1 MLEEDPD
8 ELWEQL
14 EDDSEV
20 VDSPSGGHLI
30 LREQRQVLHYLRL
43 IEHEMPKLVGAF
55 RVRRCIGVLLTERQ
69 LIGSHLYLRHRLLR

>member
-55 RVRRCIGVLLTERQ
+55 RCLDGKACF
-69 LIGSHLYLRHRLLR
+69 